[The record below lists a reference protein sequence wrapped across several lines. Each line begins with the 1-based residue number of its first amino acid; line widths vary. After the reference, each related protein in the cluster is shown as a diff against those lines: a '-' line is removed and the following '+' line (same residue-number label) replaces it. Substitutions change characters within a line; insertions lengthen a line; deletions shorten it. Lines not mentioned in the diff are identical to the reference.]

1 MTQSWRSVAFSS
13 SRGTAR
19 SCSSL
24 QSGIRRLCRIQTRES
39 APSDCR
45 RLRVRSVFAIP
56 WHYCTIKLTYCI
68 CPISQHTSNPFHSS
82 SPLPLVLV
90 AVINISQ
97 VYESYL
103 GFVSVEK
110 QTARRLS
117 RGAICVP
124 LFSGACERML
134 PGAPCLSY
142 QHYLQMEQRRL
153 KVIMKLEVF
162 HHALAVREKRKRVQ

>member
-1 MTQSWRSVAFSS
+1 M
-13 SRGTAR
+13 
-19 SCSSL
+19 
-24 QSGIRRLCRIQTRES
+24 
-39 APSDCR
+39 
-45 RLRVRSVFAIP
+45 
-56 WHYCTIKLTYCI
+56 
-68 CPISQHTSNPFHSS
+68 
-82 SPLPLVLV
+82 LV

-103 GFVSVEK
+103 GFVPVEK

-142 QHYLQMEQRRL
+142 QRYLQMEQRRL